1 MILVFDFDGTIHK
14 TEIAYKKA
22 ITESLDELNLDI
34 NDFDFKSFIGMGPKE
49 VWDVILNDNSD
60 KTPYIEKNGDRIIK
74 YMKEAGE
81 LYDGAIETLSYL
93 KDKYDL
99 FILSK
104 CRRVYMEAA
113 REKFGLDSFFSKYF
127 IGEDYDYLEKYNILR
142 KEIKEDYII
151 IGDRREDMEA
161 GLKNNKKTI
170 FASYGYGDL
179 SEAEG
184 VDLKISSIRELV
196 NIL

>member
-1 MILVFDFDGTIHK
+1 MILVFDFDGTIHN
-14 TEIAYKKA
+14 TEITYKKA
-22 ITESLDELNLDI
+22 ITESLSELNLDI
-34 NDFDFKSFIGMGPKE
+34 NDFDFKSFIGMGPKD
-49 VWDVILNDNSD
+49 VWDIILKDDSD
-60 KTPYIEKNGDRIIK
+60 KTPYIKKNGDRIIK
-74 YMKEAGE
+74 YMKESGE

-127 IGEDYDYLEKYNILR
+127 IGEDYDYLEKYKILR

-161 GLKNNKKTI
+161 GLKNNQRAI
-170 FASYGYGDL
+170 FAAYGYGSP
-179 SEAEG
+179 SEADC
-184 VDLKISSIRELV
+184 VSISISSIKEL
-196 NIL
+196 NDIL

>member
-1 MILVFDFDGTIHK
+1 MILVFDFDGTIHN
-14 TEIAYKKA
+14 TEITYKKA
-22 ITESLDELNLDI
+22 ITESLSELNLDI
-34 NDFDFKSFIGMGPKE
+34 NDFDFKSFIGMGPKD
-49 VWDVILNDNSD
+49 VWDIILKDDSD
-60 KTPYIEKNGDRIIK
+60 KTPYIKKNGDRIIK
-74 YMKEAGE
+74 YMKESGE

-127 IGEDYDYLEKYNILR
+127 IGEDYDYLEKYKILR

-161 GLKNNKKTI
+161 GLKNNQKAI
-170 FASYGYGDL
+170 FAAYGYGTP
-179 SEAEG
+179 AEG
-184 VDLKISSIRELV
+184 RGADIKISTIKEL
-196 NIL
+196 NDIL

>member
-1 MILVFDFDGTIHK
+1 MILVFDFDGTINN
-14 TEIAYKKA
+14 TEITYKKA
-22 ITESLDELNLDI
+22 ITESLSELNLDI
-34 NDFDFKSFIGMGPKE
+34 NDFDFKSFIGMGPKD
-49 VWDVILNDNSD
+49 VWDIILKDDSD
-60 KTPYIEKNGDRIIK
+60 KTPYIKKNGDRIIK
-74 YMKEAGE
+74 YMKESGE

-127 IGEDYDYLEKYNILR
+127 IGEDYDYLEKYKILR
-142 KEIKEDYII
+142 DEIKEDYII

-161 GLKNNKKTI
+161 GLKNNQKAI
-170 FASYGYGDL
+170 FAAYGYGSP
-179 SEAEG
+179 SEADG
-184 VDLKISSIRELV
+184 VNISISSIKEL
-196 NIL
+196 NDIL

>member
-1 MILVFDFDGTIHK
+1 MILVFDFDGTIHN

-22 ITESLDELNLDI
+22 ITESLFELNLDI
-34 NDFDFKSFIGMGPKE
+34 NDFDFKSFIGMGPKD
-49 VWDVILNDNSD
+49 VWDIILKDDSD
-60 KTPYIEKNGDRIIK
+60 KTPYIKKNGDRIIS
-74 YMKEAGE
+74 YMKESGE

-99 FILSK
+99 YILSK

-113 REKFGLDSFFSKYF
+113 REKFGLDRFFSKYF
-127 IGEDYDYLEKYNILR
+127 IGEDYDYLDKFKILR
-142 KEIKEDYII
+142 KEIEEDYII

-161 GLKNNKKTI
+161 GLKNNQQAI
-170 FASYGYGDL
+170 FAAYGYGL
-179 SEAEG
+179 ASEADG
-184 VDLKISSIRELV
+184 VDIKISSIKELN